1 MGATRP
7 GNLDRRRAALVFL
20 SIRSRHGRAV
30 ARPFS
35 QGMALIHCFLVL
47 LAASLFLLAELC
59 LGTWIMRELGLE
71 FESFPQHC
79 LIAACSGVI
88 LTEVAAF
95 LIQWTQHIRAGS
107 FFVLF
112 LICLPIASELSNLWR
127 KARRFRQ
134 DSPPFSPAERFVFG
148 FIVAALLIEF
158 IASLAPLTGSDA
170 LHYHFTT
177 QKLILEQGF
186 HPIFFLT
193 HSFLCG
199 QSHLLIL
206 LGLALGGESL
216 AMSFLFL
223 GGVLLALSVACLASR
238 WVPRIYALWFA
249 LLFLLTPLV
258 FWQISSSGAPDI
270 WMAAFVSACVLV
282 ISQTHEDASWRHAL
296 LAGFL
301 AGGVAGAKY
310 TGCVIA
316 AALVLAFLVEC
327 RLARRTSVFF
337 LGALFAGI
345 WPYLRNLLWTGD
357 PFFPILISRL
367 FPERLN
373 PYALANLLADTG
385 AGGSRSPLQLIPFLF
400 FSGRRAGY
408 TPGFWEFYGAVAF
421 ALAPLALLAWRNTRV
436 WRVSTVVWFC
446 AGLGIFLTS
455 GLTRFLLPIFPI
467 ALSCAAAGAFYARQK
482 GWIPVHRFA
491 GASVL
496 LACLLGA
503 AGLPIYTAPAIR
515 AALSAQGEQAYLSAR
530 APDYQ
535 ISQAVNQ
542 SLASDSTAG
551 KTLVFFRHLYYLR
564 VPYVVGD
571 PAASWQVNPDN
582 LKTAAAWRAFLR
594 GESIAWVVRA
604 PDYPP
609 AVAAGL
615 EQLEKEGGL
624 VRFSET
630 DVENFKGMRQE
641 GQRVSIPVVILK
653 VNVTAKSDSGPAA
666 P

>member
-1 MGATRP
+1 
-7 GNLDRRRAALVFL
+7 
-20 SIRSRHGRAV
+20 
-30 ARPFS
+30 
-35 QGMALIHCFLVL
+35 MALIHCFLVL
-47 LAASLFLLAELC
+47 LAASLFLLAQIC
-59 LGTWIMRELGLE
+59 LGTWILRKLRLE
-71 FESFPQHC
+71 FESFPEHC
-79 LIAACSGVI
+79 LIAACSAVI

-107 FFVLF
+107 FCILF
-112 LICLPIASELSNLWR
+112 LSCLPIASELSNLWR
-127 KARRFRQ
+127 KAKKFWQ
-134 DSPPFSPAERFVFG
+134 DSPPFSTAERFVSG
-148 FIVAALLIEF
+148 LIGATLLIEF
-158 IASLAPLTGSDA
+158 IAALAPLTGSDA

-206 LGLALGGESL
+206 MGLALGGESL

-223 GGVLLALSVACLASR
+223 GGVLSALSVACLASR
-238 WVPRIYALWFA
+238 WVPRIHALSFA

-270 WMAAFVSACVLV
+270 WMAAFASACVLV
-282 ISQTHEDASWRHAL
+282 ISQIHEDASWRHAL

-316 AALVLAFLVEC
+316 AALALAFLVEY
-327 RLARRTSVFF
+327 RSARRTSVFF
-337 LGALFAGI
+337 LGAVFAGI
-345 WPYLRNLLWTGD
+345 WPYLRNLLWAGD
-357 PFFPILISRL
+357 PFFPMLTSRL

-385 AGGSRSPLQLIPFLF
+385 AGGSRSPFQLIPFLF
-400 FSGRRAGY
+400 FSGRRVGY
-408 TPGFWEFYGAVAF
+408 TPGFWEFYGAVAL
-421 ALAPLALLAWRNTRV
+421 ALAPLALLAWRNTRA
-436 WRVSTVVWFC
+436 WRVTTVVWFC
-446 AGLGIFLTS
+446 AGLGIFLSS
-455 GLTRFLLPIFPI
+455 GLTRFLLPMFPI
-467 ALSCAAAGAFYARQK
+467 ALACAAAGAFYARQK
-482 GWIPVHRFA
+482 RWIPVHRLA
-491 GASVL
+491 GASIL
-496 LACLLGA
+496 LACLLGG
-503 AGLPIYTAPAIR
+503 AGLPIYTTPAIQ
-515 AALSAQGEQAYLSAR
+515 AALGLQGEQAYLSAR

-542 SLASDSTAG
+542 SLAKDSAAG

-582 LKTAAAWRAFLR
+582 LKTAAAWHAFLHSE
-594 GESIAWVVRA
+594 GITYVVRT

-609 AVAAGL
+609 VLATGL
-615 EQLEKEGGL
+615 EQLEKEGSL
-624 VRFSET
+624 VRISET

-641 GQRVSIPVVILK
+641 GQRVSVPVVILQ
-653 VNVTAKSDSGPAA
+653 VISGTQVSFPSAA
-666 P
+666 PQHSQKTQPDVSSPP